1 MEEYK
6 SMAEGR
12 INDKDLV
19 IASLRSKIDEL
30 SGYEGCKEENEVL
43 KSENASLKEEITKI
57 RTELDTVRED
67 SRREK
72 EHALM
77 AQEAELTKKY
87 LMELAEIQN
96 RFGLG
101 KGTETI
107 S

>member
-6 SMAEGR
+6 AMAEDR

-19 IASLRSKIDEL
+19 IASLRAKIDQS
-30 SGYEGCKEENEVL
+30 SGYETLKEENVVM
-43 KSENASLKEEITKI
+43 KSEDASLKE
-57 RTELDTVRED
+57 
-67 SRREK
+67 
-72 EHALM
+72 
-77 AQEAELTKKY
+77 ELTKKY

>member
-6 SMAEGR
+6 AMAEDR

-19 IASLRSKIDEL
+19 IVSLHAKIDEL
-30 SGYEGCKEENEVL
+30 SGYETLKEENVVM
-43 KSENASLKEEITKI
+43 KSENASLKEEI
-57 RTELDTVRED
+57 
-67 SRREK
+67 
-72 EHALM
+72 
-77 AQEAELTKKY
+77 TKKY